1 MSKNLVI
8 VESPAKAKTIEGYL
22 GSDFTVKSSFGHV
35 RDLPKDGIAVDVT
48 NGFKPAYEVSPD
60 KRALVNELKKL
71 AGQKGMEVWL
81 ATDDDREG
89 EAISWHLKEA
99 LGLRDNTKRIVFRE
113 ITKTAIL
120 NAIKQPRTID
130 VDLVNAQQARRVLD
144 RLVGYELSPV
154 LWRKIKG
161 GSIKG
166 LSAGR
171 VQSVALRLVVERER
185 EVDKHNAKSSFK
197 VTAQFLVEG
206 SKVLNAELPKN
217 FATEAEARTFL
228 EACIGAGYRI
238 KNLEVKPAKKSP
250 APPFTTSTLQQE
262 AARKLSYSVDRTM
275 KLAQG
280 LYEAGKISYMR
291 TDSTSLSQEAVDK
304 ATAEITT
311 EFGANYVQ
319 NRQYKTKNE
328 SAQEAHEA
336 IRPTNFN
343 DRNAGA
349 DRDQKRLYELI
360 WKRAIASQMADA
372 QLERTTVT
380 VGIDFANPGL
390 KAGAMDSGKADDT
403 DSPFT
408 DAASVASFASFAP
421 GLSPGQTMQN
431 LPGELIAQGEV
442 IKFDGFLR
450 VYLESKDDED
460 DEDAKGML
468 PPLSIGQGLNLGQM
482 KATEKFTRPQ
492 PRYAEASLVKKLE
505 EMGIGRPS
513 TYAPTIS
520 TIINRGYVEKQDR
533 PGQERAFK
541 EYTLKQDTIT
551 ETSGK
556 ETFGSE
562 KAKLF
567 PTDTGMVVSDFLVEY
582 FPNIVDYKFTA
593 NVEKEFDEIADG
605 KMNWQQ
611 MLGDFYD
618 PFHRNVTEIQG
629 SDKVSFKTGER
640 VLGAD
645 PKTGKPISARLG
657 KYGAF
662 VQIGE
667 AADEEK
673 PRYANLRKD
682 QLIETISLEQA
693 LDLFKLPREVGF
705 FEDKPMVIGVGKF
718 GPYVKH
724 DEKFVSLTQQDDPYT
739 IDEARTIELLQQKRA
754 EAVTEALGE
763 FEGQLVT
770 TGKGRFGPY
779 VKFADKYVSL
789 PRTEQLAGL
798 TLARAIE
805 LIEAK
810 RQAEANK
817 YIKEFPENPSIKVV
831 NGQYGPYLAV
841 GKRNVK
847 IPKDVDA
854 ASLTLEDCLKL
865 AGDDPA
871 AASKAPAKKAA
882 GAKATAAKTAA
893 KAPAKKAAT
902 TTAKKAPAA
911 KPATRTATKKPAV
924 AKK

>member
-22 GSDFTVKSSFGHV
+22 GKDFTVKSSFGHV
-35 RDLPKDGIAVDVT
+35 RDLPKDGMAVDVT
-48 NGFKPAYEVSPD
+48 NGFKPSYEISPD
-60 KRALVNELKKL
+60 KKKLVSELKAL
-71 AGQKGMEVWL
+71 AKSSDEVWL

-113 ITKTAIL
+113 ITKTAIQ
-120 NAIKQPRTID
+120 NAIKSPRTID

-161 GSIKG
+161 GSTG

-185 EVDKHNAKSSFK
+185 EIDQHNSKSSFK
-197 VTAQFLVEG
+197 VTAQFIVDG
-206 SKVLNAELPKN
+206 NKVLNAEISKN
-217 FATEAEARTFL
+217 FPTAGDARAFL
-228 EACIGAGYRI
+228 EACIGANFTI
-238 KNLEVKPAKKSP
+238 KNLETRPAKKSP

-262 AARKLSYSVDRTM
+262 SSRKLGYSVDRTM
-275 KLAQG
+275 RIAQN

-291 TDSTSLSQEAVDK
+291 TDSINLSEEAIEK
-304 ATAEITT
+304 AVSEIST
-311 EFGANYVQ
+311 EFGQQYVQ
-319 NRQYKTKNE
+319 TRHFKNKNE

-343 DRNAGA
+343 DRNAGG

-380 VGIDFANPGL
+380 IGIGNMKATVAGNL
-390 KAGAMDSGKADDT
+390 KPSSPD
-403 DSPFT
+403 DSPFAET
-408 DAASVASFASFAP
+408 VDKP
-421 GLSPGQTMQN
+421 QTTN
-431 LPGELIAQGEV
+431 FPNELVAQGEV
-442 IKFDGFLR
+442 IKFDGFLK

-468 PPLSIGQGLNLGQM
+468 PPLTIGQTLNLGQM

-520 TIINRGYVEKQDR
+520 TIVNRGYVVKQDR
-533 PGQERAFK
+533 PGQERK
-541 EYTLKQDTIT
+541 YIEYTLQQNNVS

-567 PTDTGMVVSDFLVEY
+567 PTNTGIVVNDFLVEY
-582 FPNIVDYKFTA
+582 FPDIVDYKFTA
-593 NVEKEFDEIADG
+593 TVEKEFDEIADG
-605 KMNWQQ
+605 RMNWQS
-611 MLGDFYD
+611 MLQGFYGDF
-618 PFHRNVTEIQG
+618 HKNIEAIQG
-629 SDKVSFKTGER
+629 SSIVSFKTGAR
-640 VLGAD
+640 DLGID
-645 PKTGKPISARLG
+645 PRSGKKISARLG
-657 KYGAF
+657 KYGAYA
-662 VQIGE
+662 QIGE
-667 AADEEK
+667 STDEEK
-673 PRYANLRKD
+673 PQYANLREG
-682 QLIETISLEQA
+682 QLIETISLQDA
-693 LDLFKLPREVGF
+693 LDLFSLPREVGF
-705 FEDKPMVIGVGKF
+705 FEDKPMTIGIGKF

-724 DEKFVSLTQQDDPYT
+724 DSKFVSLTKEDDPFT
-739 IDEARTIELLQQKRA
+739 IDAQRATELITQKRA
-754 EAVTEALGE
+754 EAVSEAIGDY
-763 FEGQLVT
+763 EGKPVS

-779 VKFADKYVSL
+779 VKFEDKYISI
-789 PRTEQLAGL
+789 PRNETLAGM

-805 LIEAK
+805 LIDAK
-810 RQAEANK
+810 RVSEANK
-817 YIKEFPENPSIKVV
+817 YIKEFPENPAIKVM

-841 GKRNVK
+841 GKRNVR

-854 ASLTLEDCLKL
+854 ASLTLDDCLKL
-865 AGDDPA
+865 AGDDPT
-871 AASKAPAKKAA
+871 P
-882 GAKATAAKTAA
+882 AKATAKKGAKTATAA
-893 KAPAKKAAT
+893 KAPAKTKVAAPKKAAT
-902 TTAKKAPAA
+902 TKKV
-911 KPATRTATKKPAV
+911 V